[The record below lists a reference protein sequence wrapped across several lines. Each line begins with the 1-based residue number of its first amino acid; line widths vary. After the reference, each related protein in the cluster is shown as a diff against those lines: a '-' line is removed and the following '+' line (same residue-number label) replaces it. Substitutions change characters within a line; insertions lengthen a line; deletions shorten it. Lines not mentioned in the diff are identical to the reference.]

1 MRRYRVVHRTGF
13 KYQNAAVA
21 SYNEARMLPARDDF
35 QIVFASKLDIKPGGA
50 SYEYADY
57 FETRVVAF
65 EALEP
70 HLELS
75 IVSDSLVELRPRPE
89 PRLDF
94 DWDVLAA
101 EVPRRIDLNEYVS
114 QSRRTQPPAE
124 LVKLAAKAAKAQR
137 PHLAALE
144 ICKAI
149 YQQIKYQSGT
159 TGVHSIAAEAWK
171 QRAGVCQ
178 DFAHLAVG
186 ALRSIGIPARYV
198 SGYLHP
204 HAEPKL
210 HDRVMG
216 ESHAWVEWFAGDWF
230 AYDPTNDVAVA
241 DRHINV
247 ARGRDYDDVPP
258 LRGVFA
264 GAIAS
269 ELQVHV
275 EITRE
280 L

>member
-13 KYQNAAVA
+13 KYSNAAVA
-21 SYNEARMLPARDDF
+21 SYNEARMLPARDDY
-35 QIVFASKLDIKPGGA
+35 QIVFSSRLEIKPSGA
-50 SYEYADY
+50 NHEYTDY
-57 FETRVVAF
+57 FDTRVVAF

-75 IVSDSLVELRPRPE
+75 IVSDSLVELRTRPE

-94 DWDVLAA
+94 DWDAMA
-101 EVPRRIDLNEYVS
+101 TEVTRRIDLSEFVS
-114 QSRRTQPPAE
+114 QSRRTTPPAE
-124 LVKLAAKAAKAQR
+124 LTKLAQKAAKTKS
-137 PHLAALE
+137 PHQAALE
-144 ICKAI
+144 VCSTIFSR
-149 YQQIKYQSGT
+149 IKYQPGT
-159 TGVHSIAAEAWK
+159 TGVHSVAAEAWK
-171 QRAGVCQ
+171 HQAGVCQ

-186 ALRSIGIPARYV
+186 ALRVLGIPARYV

-204 HAEPKL
+204 QAEPKL
-210 HDRVMG
+210 HERVLG
-216 ESHAWVEWFAGDWF
+216 ESHAWVEWFVGDWF
-230 AYDPTNDVAVA
+230 AYDPTNDVAVT

-258 LRGVFA
+258 LRGVYA
-264 GAIAS
+264 GALDS
-269 ELQVHV
+269 ELLVHV

>member
-1 MRRYRVVHRTGF
+1 MKRYRVVHRTGF
-13 KYQNAAVA
+13 KYSNAAVA

-35 QIVFASKLDIKPGGA
+35 QIVFSARLDIKPGGA
-50 SYEYADY
+50 SYEYLDY
-57 FETRVVAF
+57 FDTRVVAF

-75 IVSDSLVELRPRPE
+75 IVSDSLVELRPRPS
-89 PRLDF
+89 RDLNLS
-94 DWDVLAA
+94 WDELAA
-101 EVPRRIDLNEYVS
+101 EVPRRIDLNEFVS
-114 QSRRTQPPAE
+114 QSRRTQPPSE
-124 LVKLAAKAAKAQR
+124 LVKLAGKVAKSKG
-137 PHLAALE
+137 PHDAALE
-144 ICKAI
+144 ICSLIFAH
-149 YQQIKYQSGT
+149 IKYEPGT
-159 TGVHSIAAEAWK
+159 TGVHSVAAEAWK
-171 QRAGVCQ
+171 HKAGVCQ

-186 ALRSIGIPARYV
+186 ALRAIGIPARYV

-204 HAEPKL
+204 HREPKL
-210 HDRVMG
+210 HERVMG
-216 ESHAWVEWFAGDWF
+216 ESHAWVEWFVGDWF
-230 AYDPTNDVAVA
+230 AFDPTNDVPVA

-258 LRGVFA
+258 LRGVYA
-264 GAIAS
+264 GALDS

>member
-13 KYQNAAVA
+13 AYQNLAVA

-35 QIVFASKLDIKPGGA
+35 QIVFSSKLDIKPGGA
-50 SYEYADY
+50 SFEYSDY
-57 FETRVVAF
+57 FDTRVVAF

-70 HLELS
+70 HSELS
-75 IVSDSLVELRPRPE
+75 IIAESLVELRPRPE
-89 PRLDF
+89 ARLAF
-94 DWDVLAA
+94 DWDALAA
-101 EVPRRIDLNEYVS
+101 EVPHRIDLNEYVS

-124 LVKLAAKAAKAQR
+124 LVKLAAKAKKTQG
-137 PHLAALE
+137 PHEAALE
-144 ICKAI
+144 ICNLI
-149 YQQIKYQSGT
+149 FHQIKYQPGT

-186 ALRSIGIPARYV
+186 ALRAIGIPARYV

-204 HAEPKL
+204 HREPKL

-230 AYDPTNDVAVA
+230 AYDPTNNIAVA

-247 ARGRDYDDVPP
+247 GRGRDYDDVPP

-264 GAIAS
+264 GATAS

-280 L
+280 V